1 MNNHND
7 FVVEKDQ
14 CCSGKRK
21 FEEMNETCDISEDDD
36 SSDNKAHEKVNL
48 TSTNTEFQK
57 ITSIFSL
64 EEFICEA
71 DLF

>member
-1 MNNHND
+1 
-7 FVVEKDQ
+7 
-14 CCSGKRK
+14 
-21 FEEMNETCDISEDDD
+21 MNETCDISEDDD
-36 SSDNKAHEKVNL
+36 RCDDKKVNL
-48 TSTNTEFQK
+48 TSISPEFQK